1 MNVVSVIV
9 PVYNTEGYVS
19 ECINSVLRQTYQEW
33 ELILVDDGSNDK
45 SGSICDSY
53 SDNSSIKVFH
63 TANNGVTAAR
73 KYGVE
78 KASGEWITF
87 LDSDDTLPE
96 TALKDLIEASNEE
109 TDIIIGSITHVNS
122 EHLNGIS
129 KEEYREYTIKG
140 WHFHTGPVAKLFRRT
155 LFDDFSFDIPREIV
169 FGEDMIMNIRIAF
182 NNQKHVTVIKN
193 NVYLYRQNEDNQ
205 THCFISSEEYE
216 SLYTKH
222 WLASIPQCE
231 IERYAQP
238 VFRKLFDNFVV
249 RLVNNKSLQSEWRS
263 SDSYREIVEIVDRYD
278 IRLTLGERVALFMR
292 PLWISN
298 YYLRKKYKRMLS

>member
-1 MNVVSVIV
+1 MNMVSVVV
-9 PVYNTEGYVS
+9 PVYNTERYVS

-33 ELILVDDGSNDK
+33 ELILVDDGSNDD

-53 SDNSSIKVFH
+53 SNNNSIKVFH
-63 TANNGVTAAR
+63 TVNNGVTAAR
-73 KYGVE
+73 KYGAE

-96 TALKDLIEASNEE
+96 TALKDLITASNEE

-122 EHLNGIS
+122 EQLIS

-140 WHFHTGPVAKLFRRT
+140 WYFHTGPVAKLFRRT

-182 NNQKHVTVIKN
+182 NNQKNVTVIKN
-193 NVYLYRQNEDNQ
+193 NVYSYRQNEDNQ
-205 THCFISSEEYE
+205 TNSFISSEEYE
-216 SLYTKH
+216 SLFTKH
-222 WLASIPQCE
+222 WLASIPQSE

-238 VFRKLFDNFVV
+238 VFRKLYDNFVI
-249 RLVNNKSLQSEWRS
+249 RLVNNESMQSEWRS
-263 SDSYREIVEIVDRYD
+263 SDSYKEILEIVDRYN
-278 IRLTLGERVALFMR
+278 IRLTIGERVALFMR
-292 PLWISN
+292 PLWMSN
-298 YYLRKKYKRMLS
+298 YYLRKKYKRKRS